1 MIKYDNIIIISRK
14 IIYFLS
20 ERSDEIDC
28 PKDSILQYRSLLNS
42 LNFTKKNASILVL
55 RLTKKGNID
64 QGIHK
69 GKSKVARNEKY
80 NVDLLMHKIFQIV
93 ILFTSTFH

>member
-28 PKDSILQYRSLLNS
+28 PKDSILQYRSLLNN
-42 LNFTKKNASILVL
+42 LNFLQNKSLVWYYDL
-55 RLTKKGNID
+55 QKRRHRPG

-69 GKSKVARNEKY
+69 GKVKLHEMKNE
-80 NVDLLMHKIFQIV
+80 
-93 ILFTSTFH
+93 

>member
-1 MIKYDNIIIISRK
+1 MTY
-14 IIYFLS
+14 
-20 ERSDEIDC
+20 
-28 PKDSILQYRSLLNS
+28 
-42 LNFTKKNASILVL
+42 
-55 RLTKKGNID
+55 KKGNID

-69 GKSKVARNEKY
+69 GKRKVARNKKY